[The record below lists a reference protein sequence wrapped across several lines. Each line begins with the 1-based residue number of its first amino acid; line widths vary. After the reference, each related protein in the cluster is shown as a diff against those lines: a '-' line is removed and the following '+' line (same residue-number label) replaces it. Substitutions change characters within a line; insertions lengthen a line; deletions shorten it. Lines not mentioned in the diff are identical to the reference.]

1 MGLLWVNH
9 EWVNRPL
16 TVAELS
22 TEEVVTERAAEVGG
36 EVGGELN
43 GGASSGRG
51 TEHTVCGTAA
61 DRPARKDAIDG
72 DGVYGC
78 VAPDATGM

>member
-22 TEEVVTERAAEVGG
+22 TEEVVTERAAD
-36 EVGGELN
+36 
-43 GGASSGRG
+43 
-51 TEHTVCGTAA
+51 AA
-61 DRPARKDAIDG
+61 RLAAN
-72 DGVYGC
+72 
-78 VAPDATGM
+78 